1 MDLDR
6 LRDGDVTSHRRI
18 DADLGVLGRH
28 LVVISGIACPNWK
41 INDDNRHADKC
52 VLHLRERV
60 DDIEGTPAVF
70 VGLASV
76 ANGESEY
83 TFATDAA
90 TVDVDDAGE
99 LVLHTDLVLI
109 GEWSALSR
117 FSYQIVLTTRKVVAE
132 ISGTISWPTQWFRP
146 PTPDPA
152 GVSGIF
158 TVVANRREI
167 TEKNSGPGQ
176 FGEFTEVLTP
186 ITPGEIVSV
195 SIDEETTRAVYRIVE
210 PPKGLELKVTV
221 AQDGSLGDGVLFDA
235 PHGDLVTLTVAQP
248 TRSDIDFTAS
258 LKKKLG

>member
-6 LRDGDVTSHRRI
+6 LRKGDVTSHRRI
-18 DADLGVLGRH
+18 DADLGVLGRQ

-41 INDDNRHADKC
+41 INDDHRHEDKC

-60 DDIEGTPAVF
+60 DNIESSPAVF

-76 ANGESEY
+76 ANGGSEY
-83 TFATDAA
+83 CFAADAA
-90 TVDVDDAGE
+90 SVDVDDAGD

-117 FSYQIVLTTRKVVAE
+117 FSYQIVLTTRKVIAE

-158 TVVANRREI
+158 TIVANRREI
-167 TEKNSGPGQ
+167 TEKDGGLGQ
-176 FGEFTEVLTP
+176 FGEFTETLTP
-186 ITPGEIVSV
+186 ITPGEIISV
-195 SIDEETTRAVYRIVE
+195 IIDGEITRAVYRIVE
-210 PPKGLELKVTV
+210 PPKGIELKITV
-221 AQDGSLGDGVLFDA
+221 AQNGSLGDGVLFDA
-235 PHGDLVTLTVAQP
+235 PHGDIVTLTVAEP
-248 TRSDIDFTAS
+248 TRSDIDFNAAA
-258 LKKKLG
+258 KKKLA